1 MSFHYCTQYASL
13 LTQKV
18 PSTLGL
24 LKLKMLPFVQK
35 NSHAIVTRPSEHVS
49 APDQFTAEF

>member
-1 MSFHYCTQYASL
+1 MSFNYCTQYANL
-13 LTQKV
+13 LTHKV
-18 PSTLGL
+18 PGTLGL

-49 APDQFTAEF
+49 APDQFTADF